1 MDVVTGERLAVHCHL
16 QVGAEGAGT
25 WSFFLFKKSAFPSVL
40 GKMSHLGVDTSEMS
54 HVELAAA

>member
-1 MDVVTGERLAVHCHL
+1 MLKVQELGV
-16 QVGAEGAGT
+16 
-25 WSFFLFKKSAFPSVL
+25 FFLKKISAFPSVL

>member
-1 MDVVTGERLAVHCHL
+1 M
-16 QVGAEGAGT
+16 GAEGAGT
-25 WSFFLFKKSAFPSVL
+25 WSFFLKKISAFPSVL

>member
-1 MDVVTGERLAVHCHL
+1 VLKVQELGV
-16 QVGAEGAGT
+16 
-25 WSFFLFKKSAFPSVL
+25 FFKKISAFPSVL